1 MQENDPHF
9 KGAISWDMTLTSVE
23 SPDWQYQ
30 QRDCMLL
37 DAMEQRIVR
46 LTQKNTTLLG
56 VVTQNT
62 EALELTKVAVT
73 SNKNRLR
80 QLWRQLSELRIHN
93 H

>member
-1 MQENDPHF
+1 
-9 KGAISWDMTLTSVE
+9 
-23 SPDWQYQ
+23 
-30 QRDCMLL
+30 MLL

-62 EALELTKVAVT
+62 EALELTKEAVT
-73 SNKNRLR
+73 SNKNRMR

>member
-1 MQENDPHF
+1 
-9 KGAISWDMTLTSVE
+9 MTLTSVE

-80 QLWRQLSELRIHN
+80 QLWRQLIELRIHN